1 MSYWNAPRD
10 YQRERESAERE
21 ARVRKETPPEA
32 EALKSASASADKP
45 VLSAG
50 TES

>member
-32 EALKSASASADKP
+32 EGMKTGSALSG
-45 VLSAG
+45 AG
-50 TES
+50 QSGARS